1 MATSHPSFR
10 RQPYLTQTFP
20 LNLPQM
26 CVLSPLND
34 ELKLFWVI
42 LFITFFCATQ
52 VAEGGVPRLNLFP
65 FDIEGSVSDGDESIS
80 DFVTG
85 STSFSSTDLTSDIEG
100 SVSHGDESI
109 SDFVTVSTSF
119 SSTDLT
125 SDSTSEFAATETT
138 TEKRKIRVW
147 SL

>member
-1 MATSHPSFR
+1 
-10 RQPYLTQTFP
+10 
-20 LNLPQM
+20 M

-80 DFVTG
+80 DFVT
-85 STSFSSTDLTSDIEG
+85 
-100 SVSHGDESI
+100 
-109 SDFVTVSTSF
+109 VSTSF